1 MKLPLYNGPWQGC
14 TIFAMTI
21 TIPAL
26 LILIGF
32 LLYFPNWG
40 WKGTEIKEVGRILLF
55 WGVFMVAFQLK
66 GSRLL

>member
-1 MKLPLYNGPWQGC
+1 
-14 TIFAMTI
+14 MTI

-40 WKGTEIKEVGRILLF
+40 WKGVEIKEVGRILLF